1 MSAPQTTSKPRSAYS
16 FIWKFISALILTGGL
31 ILISALA
38 SGGDFSAFARVVEGA
53 HLHAPNLRAIAE
65 SSLATQ
71 IHLSTAMTAF
81 VIGLYQLLG
90 PKGRTPHRLLGY
102 IWLALMLTAAISSFW
117 LRGLN
122 HGMFSFIHILSG
134 WTVVVA
140 PMILYAARTKN
151 IKRHRTMAT
160 SLFMG
165 GLVVAGLFAF
175 MPGRLLWHVFFG

>member
-1 MSAPQTTSKPRSAYS
+1 MSAPHAPTKPRSAYA
-16 FIWKFISALILTGGL
+16 FVWKFISGLILTGGL
-31 ILISALA
+31 ILITVLA
-38 SGGDFSAFARVVEGA
+38 SAGDLSGMSRVLERA
-53 HLHAPNLRAIAE
+53 HVHAPNLRAIAE

-71 IHLSTAMTAF
+71 IHLSAAITAF
-81 VIGLYQLLG
+81 FIGLYQLLG

>member
-1 MSAPQTTSKPRSAYS
+1 MTQPFKTSPYANV
-16 FIWKFISALILTGGL
+16 WKFIGALVVIGGLVLASALLSQGG
-31 ILISALA
+31 
-38 SGGDFSAFARVVEGA
+38 AFQPLKYAAQGM
-53 HLHAPNLRAIAE
+53 HFHAPHWDPIRE

-71 IHLSTAMTAF
+71 IHLVAAVSAF

-102 IWLALMLTAAISSFW
+102 VWLGLMLTAAISSFW
-117 LRGLN
+117 LRALN
-122 HGMFSFIHILSG
+122 PGMLSFIHILSG

-151 IKRHRTMAT
+151 IKRHRNMAMG
-160 SLFMG
+160 LFMG

-175 MPGRLLWHVFFG
+175 LPGRLMWRVFFG

>member
-1 MSAPQTTSKPRSAYS
+1 MSSHQSTSKRAYAYS
-16 FIWKFISALILTGGL
+16 FVWKFISALALTGGL
-31 ILISALA
+31 ILISVLV
-38 SGGDFSAFARVVEGA
+38 SGGDFSGLTRLFENA
-53 HLHAPNLRAIAE
+53 HLHAPNLNVIAE

-71 IHLSTAMTAF
+71 IHLSVAITAF
-81 VIGLYQLLG
+81 IIGLYQLLG

-151 IKRHRTMAT
+151 IKRHRNMAT
-160 SLFMG
+160 GLFMG

>member
-1 MSAPQTTSKPRSAYS
+1 MIKPAATDRRSV
-16 FIWKFISALILTGGL
+16 FGPVWKFIFALILTGGL
-31 ILISALA
+31 VLIAALA
-38 SGGDFSAFARVVEGA
+38 AGRSIDHIPALLGRG
-53 HLHAPNLRAIAE
+53 HLHAPDMSLIAG

-71 IHLSTAMTAF
+71 IHLAAAISAF
-81 VIGLYQLLG
+81 VIGLYQLIG

-102 IWLALMLTAAISSFW
+102 VWLALMLTAAVSSFW
-117 LRGLN
+117 LRGIN
-122 HGMFSFIHILSG
+122 HGLFSFIHILSG

-151 IKRHRTMAT
+151 IKRHRSMAT
-160 SLFMG
+160 GLFMG